1 MKILILAMTATVGLA
16 LGGCQKGE
24 ERAPAAAGGPRGRYV
39 GVGIY
44 SPGQVWTQLVRA
56 PADGTDPAAANLDDD
71 EQVIVVLDSATG
83 ELRQCGNL
91 SGHCIG
97 LNPWSK
103 RLADGQGLPSKLLKH
118 AQELQAERDAQ
129 VERQSAPLVPQLR
142 RTPTARRSALT
153 GSRTA
158 SDSAAA

>member
-1 MKILILAMTATVGLA
+1 MKILILAMAATVGLA
-16 LGGCQKGE
+16 VGGCQKAE
-24 ERAPAAAGGPRGRYV
+24 ERTPAAAGGARGRYV

-44 SPGQVWTQLVRA
+44 SPGQMWSQLARA
-56 PADGTDPAAANLDDD
+56 PAAGTDPASASLDDD
-71 EQVIVVLDSATG
+71 EQVIVVLDSTTG

-103 RLADGQGLPSKLLKH
+103 PLAEGQRLPSRLLKH
-118 AQELQAERDAQ
+118 AQELQAEQDAQ
-129 VERQSAPLVPQLR
+129 ATGGRPVRVPQLKR
-142 RTPTARRSALT
+142 IPTTPPPAPA

-158 SDSAAA
+158 SGPAAA